1 MTGGGFKVTDT
12 KELYSAKWIRL
23 VEYTYVTPEGQ
34 ERKWELCERTTRAG
48 ITDAVDVLAILKK
61 EGEPKK
67 IVLVKQFRPPLKG
80 YTIEMPAGLVDAG
93 ESAETAAVRELQV
106 TGWVNLLNSL
116 IMCILGGNRL
126 HWNYSWKSRSPNS
139 HRCRHHQLK
148 LPDDHRPH
156 RRR

>member
-1 MTGGGFKVTDT
+1 MDHPGHSGMASGGFEVTGN

-48 ITDAVDVLAILKK
+48 LADAVDVLAILKK
-61 EGEPKK
+61 EGEPKR
-67 IVLVKQFRPPLKG
+67 IVLVKQFRPPLKR

-106 TGWVNLLNSL
+106 CKGSL
-116 IMCILGGNRL
+116 SII
-126 HWNYSWKSRSPNS
+126 
-139 HRCRHHQLK
+139 
-148 LPDDHRPH
+148 
-156 RRR
+156 